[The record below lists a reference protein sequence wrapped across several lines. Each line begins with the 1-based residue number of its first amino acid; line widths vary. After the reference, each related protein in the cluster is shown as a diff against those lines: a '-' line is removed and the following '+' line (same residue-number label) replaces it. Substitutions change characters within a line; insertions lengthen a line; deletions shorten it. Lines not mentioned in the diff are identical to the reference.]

1 MLGVERRN
9 TQRHSEHAQAA
20 MSSRSIVANPY
31 LRDLVPHPNVHR
43 QVSMDAQVVDGAG
56 ANSSISRTRKLADYD
71 RLSTL
76 VAGIEER
83 TRRSCLNRDDK
94 DMRMSAWRRQTARAT
109 GQGRDRARAGSPG
122 SFVTYGARRQTYT
135 RENQRRRSFLRPPP
149 RPAWRLLATI
159 DQLVNV
165 AAYLS
170 SRRPPLYLHH
180 NSENSVKNYLR
191 ASVSNGAR

>member
-9 TQRHSEHAQAA
+9 TQRHSENAQAA

-122 SFVTYGARRQTYT
+122 SIVTYGARRQTYT

-165 AAYLS
+165 AANLS
-170 SRRPPLYLHH
+170 SRRPPCVPTPHLGI
-180 NSENSVKNYLR
+180 NYLR
-191 ASVSNGAR
+191 ASVSDGAR

>member
-1 MLGVERRN
+1 MVLPHPYMYIAYTARSFNNNNHKLLYSLYNSPQDTCNGASAPLLGVERRN
-9 TQRHSEHAQAA
+9 TQIHAETAQAA

-83 TRRSCLNRDDK
+83 SRRSCLNRDDK

-109 GQGRDRARAGSPG
+109 GQGRDRKRAGSPG
-122 SFVTYGARRQTYT
+122 SIVTYGARKQTSTRQ
-135 RENQRRRSFLRPPP
+135 NQRIR
-149 RPAWRLLATI
+149 
-159 DQLVNV
+159 
-165 AAYLS
+165 
-170 SRRPPLYLHH
+170 
-180 NSENSVKNYLR
+180 
-191 ASVSNGAR
+191 